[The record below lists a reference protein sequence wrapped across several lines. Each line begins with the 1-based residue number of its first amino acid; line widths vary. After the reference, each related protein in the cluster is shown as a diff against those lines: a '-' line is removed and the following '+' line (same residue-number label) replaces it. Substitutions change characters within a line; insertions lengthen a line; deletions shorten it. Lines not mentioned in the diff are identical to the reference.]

1 MEEVKTTSLLDQIA
15 DPNQTTDPNQLTRDL
30 KLTEQQETKLFQ
42 LWDADPNN
50 PPRLKVLTQALF
62 GKDCD
67 GRSVEGRAIKMA
79 LTSRNLRVKTTK
91 DKQREFILTEDQ
103 KTYIQNNSRTMSTLD
118 IARVI
123 FDSPFL
129 TAVHG
134 ETRAVQEYLKT
145 FLPTTV
151 FGPNNPEIPI
161 DAYVPPKTVPE
172 MVERVGQYIDFAK
185 SIDRLTPKQ
194 SKNVMALIGYMH
206 TYRFIAQMN
215 TYVSVTDRR
224 LCEDAFIRSTFDK
237 PDLAQEEVDQ
247 YIEYANQ
254 VVIGFTVQRRSNQLQ
269 VNLEEISN
277 SNDDNLKISMSLVE
291 AIGKASTEYNQC
303 IVRQQK
309 LLDDLKE
316 KRSTRISKQVKEN
329 ASILNLIEL
338 WKEEESRKELM
349 MHAEKEQ
356 KAVANEF
363 DRLSSMADIRCRI
376 FGLTEEEIKNG

>member
-1 MEEVKTTSLLDQIA
+1 MEETKTINFLDQIA
-15 DPNQTTDPNQLTRDL
+15 DPRQTDQNQLTRDL
-30 KLTEQQETKLFQ
+30 KLTEQQEAKLFQ
-42 LWDADPNN
+42 LWDADPQN

-67 GRSVEGRAIKMA
+67 GRSVEGRAIKIA

-91 DKQREFILTEDQ
+91 DKQREFILTEEQ
-103 KTYIQNNSRTMSTLD
+103 KTLIQNNSRTMSSLD
-118 IARVI
+118 IARII
-123 FDSPFL
+123 FDNPFL

-134 ETRAVQEYLKT
+134 ETRAVQEYLKS
-145 FLPTTV
+145 FLPSTV
-151 FGPNNPEIPI
+151 MANGQEVPTES
-161 DAYVPPKTVPE
+161 YVPPKTVPE
-172 MVERVGQYIDFAK
+172 MVERVGQYIDYAK
-185 SIDRLTPKQ
+185 SVDRLTPKQ
-194 SKNVMALIGYMH
+194 AKNIMALIGYFH
-206 TYRFIAQMN
+206 TYRFVAQMN

-269 VNLEEISN
+269 ANLEEISN

-316 KRSTRISKQVKEN
+316 KRSTRISKQTKEN

-338 WKEEESRKELM
+338 WKDEESRKELM

-356 KAVANEF
+356 KAISNEF